1 MKSQE
6 LDLELPD
13 VTPEG
18 EKDSG
23 GAQIQVLRKQ
33 LNRRAKACIRGKK
46 QRSSLNMGLYKN
58 SIILKSGAANL
69 AQPQYIN
76 TAHKVIEQKNG

>member
-1 MKSQE
+1 MWPQKEKKTVVGPKSRLSE
-6 LDLELPD
+6 NNWMEGLKPD
-13 VTPEG
+13 
-18 EKDSG
+18 
-23 GAQIQVLRKQ
+23 IQ
-33 LNRRAKACIRGKK
+33 GKK